1 MKLCRVRQ
9 TRQLVPKPR
18 TVSVVVAVILVIAG
32 TGVPSHYGRAEEPPY
47 QYYALKRPH
56 PQPAPGFV
64 LKDQDGKS
72 RALSSLRGK
81 IVLITFGFTNCP
93 NICPTILANLARA
106 YDLLSAEEQ
115 ARVQV
120 LFISVDP
127 SRDTSKVLKTY
138 VPFFNRHFIGLTG
151 QPEQIAAVA
160 KAYGVEYET
169 ISQSGAAN
177 ASSYNIEHSDTV
189 YVISSSGKWIGF
201 YGNRQLQNSQRIAA
215 DLHHFLSL
223 SEGNSDDWQS
233 EGAKL
238 VKAQAPS
245 GRQLYLAQCASCHL
259 EDGRGIPGKYPP
271 LVGSSWVNGAPNRL
285 TTLVVNGVEPTPD
298 ATRPSLGGIMPA
310 WRTIMT
316 PTDTAAVLSY
326 IRQAWGNTASGIS
339 AGYVQN
345 LTYQFIG
352 RTGLWS
358 WKELEALPP
367 DTDAN
372 AATVDAPPAQPSR

>member
-1 MKLCRVRQ
+1 MKLCGVRQ
-9 TRQLVPKPR
+9 ARQPLFPKPG

-32 TGVPSHYGRAEEPPY
+32 TGVFSHYSRAEEPPY

-56 PQPAPGFV
+56 PQPAPSFV

-81 IVLITFGFTNCP
+81 LVLITFGFTNCP

-138 VPFFNRHFIGLTG
+138 VPFFNRHFLGLTG
-151 QPEQIAAVA
+151 QPEEIAAVA
-160 KAYGVEYET
+160 KAYGVQVT
-169 ISQSGAAN
+169 SPPAAGT

-189 YVISSSGKWIGF
+189 YVISPSGKWIGF
-201 YGNRQLQNSQRIAA
+201 YGNRQLQNGQRMAA

-223 SEGNSDDWQS
+223 FEGSNDDWQS
-233 EGAKL
+233 EGAKV

-259 EDGRGIPGKYPP
+259 ENGRGIPGKYPS
-271 LVGSSWVNGAPNRL
+271 LVDSSWVNGAPNRL

-298 ATRPSLGGIMPA
+298 AARPSLGGIMPA

-316 PTDTAAVLSY
+316 PADTAAVLSY
-326 IRQAWGNTASGIS
+326 IRQAWGNTASTIS

-372 AATVDAPPAQPSR
+372 AATDDPSPAQPFR

>member
-9 TRQLVPKPR
+9 ARQPLVPKPG
-18 TVSVVVAVILVIAG
+18 TVSVVVAVILVIVG
-32 TGVPSHYGRAEEPPY
+32 TGVFSHYGRAEEPPY

-93 NICPTILANLARA
+93 NICPTILANLARV

-127 SRDTSKVLKTY
+127 SRDTSKVLKAY
-138 VPFFNRHFIGLTG
+138 VPFFNRHFLGLTG

-169 ISQSGAAN
+169 TSQSGAAN

-189 YVISSSGKWIGF
+189 YVISPSGKWIGF
-201 YGNRQLQNSQRIAA
+201 YGNRQLQNSERMAA

-223 SEGNSDDWQS
+223 FEGNNDDWQS
-233 EGAKL
+233 EAAKV
-238 VKAQAPS
+238 VKAQS
-245 GRQLYLAQCASCHL
+245 TL
-259 EDGRGIPGKYPP
+259 
-271 LVGSSWVNGAPNRL
+271 GAP
-285 TTLVVNGVEPTPD
+285 
-298 ATRPSLGGIMPA
+298 
-310 WRTIMT
+310 
-316 PTDTAAVLSY
+316 
-326 IRQAWGNTASGIS
+326 
-339 AGYVQN
+339 
-345 LTYQFIG
+345 
-352 RTGLWS
+352 
-358 WKELEALPP
+358 ALPG
-367 DTDAN
+367 TMRFL
-372 AATVDAPPAQPSR
+372 PS